1 MERTRT
7 VRIVRRHLVGAVAL
21 TVLATGCTLPGVVAA
36 NKLKSGPGPSISTVK
51 GARNAFLR
59 PFTSHSIWNMPIG
72 SGAKYVPAGIPAA
85 GNGVNFDSVF
95 VVKTKASDPA
105 RSWVYP
111 GSWTNRCSGSAA
123 TGKAIRIPNNFIV
136 ADATRR
142 ADGGYDTP
150 NYAGVFLRPD
160 GRTTDNTSAVARCTT
175 GGPIF
180 GYQTGDPK
188 FDTTDLYSDGTYG
201 SHGASKLS
209 SLGGLIRPGE
219 LSNSA
224 PIQHALDLVL
234 WAKYMNYGSSKGF
247 RWPAVS
253 ADAYAN
259 PSTYAGR
266 NVQTKMGSLLALPP
280 NVTPASA
287 GITSPV
293 AKKIFYALQNYGG
306 YITDDAA
313 WDANYI
319 SIDKSAI
326 GTFTWGAAEKQQ
338 VNKLIGMLSDVS
350 NNAPQSIGGG
360 GTPRKPLL
368 PELST
373 PR

>member
-1 MERTRT
+1 MEFTRT
-7 VRIVRRHLVGAVAL
+7 LRVTPRHVVATVAL
-21 TVLATGCTLPGVVAA
+21 SVLATGCTALPTVAA
-36 NKLKSGPGPSISTVK
+36 AGKLNHGPSISTVA
-51 GARNAFLR
+51 GSRNAFLR

-72 SGAKYVPAGIPAA
+72 SNAQYIPAGIPAA
-85 GNGVNFDSVF
+85 GNGVAFDSVF
-95 VVKTKASDPA
+95 VVKTLATDPA

-111 GSWTNRCSGSAA
+111 GSWTNRCSGKAA
-123 TGKAIRIPNNFIV
+123 TGKSIRVPNNFLV

-160 GRTTDNTSAVARCTT
+160 GRTTDNTSAVARCTP

-209 SLGGLIRPGE
+209 SFGGLIRPGE
-219 LSNSA
+219 LSTSA

-234 WAKYMNYGSSKGF
+234 WAKYLNYGSSKGF

-253 ADAYAN
+253 ADSYAN
-259 PSTYAGR
+259 PGTYSGG

-280 NVTPASA
+280 NLTPQAA

-293 AKKIFYALQNYGG
+293 AQKIFYALQNYGG

-338 VNKLIGMLSDVS
+338 VNKIIGLLSDVT
-350 NNAPQSIGGG
+350 NNTAKSIGGG
-360 GTPRKPLL
+360 GTPRKALL
-368 PELST
+368 PELKV